1 MCEFCNANSKGEI
14 LSGKPVRTYEW
25 QKTAGYEPPEKRND
39 FLEMFIL
46 KNKDD
51 KKAGLMVDS
60 GYGYR
65 WVDIDYCPFC
75 RKEVGRVSTEKPI
88 ERPIELLRKISKEI
102 YDNEFYIETAILSY
116 QAQEE
121 KTYTFFR
128 DDEQKDELRKYSWCQ
143 RPDSTNMSLKR
154 FAENG
159 EIEGYM
165 SESLAEHYG
174 LQKVDLNEFIHKF
187 VKPLVKYKF
196 EEDKQ

>member
-1 MCEFCNANSKGEI
+1 MGRNLLGEE
-14 LSGKPVRTYEW
+14 S
-25 QKTAGYEPPEKRND
+25 EK
-39 FLEMFIL
+39 
-46 KNKDD
+46 
-51 KKAGLMVDS
+51 
-60 GYGYR
+60 
-65 WVDIDYCPFC
+65 
-75 RKEVGRVSTEKPI
+75 VSTEKPI
-88 ERPIELLRKISKEI
+88 ERPIELLRRISKEI

-154 FAENG
+154 FTENG
-159 EIEGYM
+159 EVEGYM

-187 VKPLVKYKF
+187 VKPLVKYKLGL
-196 EEDKQ
+196 EEESYDK

>member
-1 MCEFCNANSKGEI
+1 MCKYCEKGKYIEE
-14 LSGKPVRTYEW
+14 R
-25 QKTAGYEPPEKRND
+25 AGDNI
-39 FLEMFIL
+39 FLEI
-46 KNKDD
+46 
-51 KKAGLMVDS
+51 
-60 GYGYR
+60 YGKHLR
-65 WVDIDYCPFC
+65 VIGRVLGIPLGRDIIIEYCPMC
-75 RKEVGRVSTEKPI
+75 RKEAGRVSTEKPI

-154 FAENG
+154 FTENG

-187 VKPLVKYKF
+187 VKPLVKYKLEL
-196 EEDKQ
+196 EEESYDK

>member
-1 MCEFCNANSKGEI
+1 MCKYCEKGKKIEEVENDNI
-14 LSGKPVRTYEW
+14 YFTIFGRFLRVHGRVLSIPLGRTVPIE
-25 QKTAGYEPPEKRND
+25 
-39 FLEMFIL
+39 
-46 KNKDD
+46 
-51 KKAGLMVDS
+51 
-60 GYGYR
+60 
-65 WVDIDYCPFC
+65 YCPMC
-75 RKEVGRVSTEKPI
+75 RKEAGRVSTEKPI

-154 FAENG
+154 FTENG

>member
-1 MCEFCNANSKGEI
+1 MCKFCDVNI
-14 LSGKPVRTYEW
+14 LE
-25 QKTAGYEPPEKRND
+25 ALAIN
-39 FLEMFIL
+39 
-46 KNKDD
+46 NKDEAVIINQD
-51 KKAGLMVDS
+51 VETKEYFIDGLEERI
-60 GYGYR
+60 Y
-65 WVDIDYCPFC
+65 IDYCPMC
-75 RKEVGRVSTEKPI
+75 RKEVRGVNEEEIR
-88 ERPIELLRKISKEI
+88 ERIELLRKISKEI

-154 FAENG
+154 FTENG

-174 LQKVDLNEFIHKF
+174 LRKVDLNEFIHKF
-187 VKPLVKYKF
+187 VKPLVKYKLGL
-196 EEDKQ
+196 EEESYDK

>member
-1 MCEFCNANSKGEI
+1 MYQEWFEIFNKIKEEGRKKMWIDWLDKVCLETNS
-14 LSGKPVRTYEW
+14 
-25 QKTAGYEPPEKRND
+25 
-39 FLEMFIL
+39 
-46 KNKDD
+46 
-51 KKAGLMVDS
+51 
-60 GYGYR
+60 
-65 WVDIDYCPFC
+65 CPMC
-75 RKEVGRVSTEKPI
+75 RKEAGRVSTEKPI

-154 FAENG
+154 FTENG